1 MNVHTVEIGYL
12 IGPSMIRR
20 MSCSQRWFTFPQRD
34 KQHHVCHSFQDF
46 VNALDGTAAYLNV
59 LMSRRYPVNGIKQVT
74 LLRNPS
80 RRGYF
85 FLVVVVN
92 LESLYRQDM
101 TVESFTSFT
110 EERLKRCSCT
120 FDRVMADYTGIKL
133 KTLLDWSTR
142 RVDYAVDISF
152 ENPKLVALYVSL
164 MPRGRIP
171 RDMVLRE
178 LYDGSYYLET
188 QQGDVTINFYDKAAQ
203 LTKDRDLF
211 NNDRLLREA
220 RGLLRVE
227 VQCQGRKL
235 DHIRDLI
242 RKHKLPHHGMKL
254 RTFLNSVIANIIVQ
268 DYYDRAIGYQDY
280 YTLQGAEDFLNE
292 QRGRNDMKQ
301 RILQFLRLVDQNGS
315 VSEAIDVYRTGCLL
329 DGGKS
334 LVKGSK
340 GTIQNI
346 LNQYLPRYG
355 INPVLL
361 PNEYEQTFL
370 TNPMPHPLRIYRHR
384 L

>member
-1 MNVHTVEIGYL
+1 MNVHTVEIGHP
-12 IGPSMIRR
+12 IGPIMIRR
-20 MSCSQRWFTFPQRD
+20 MSCVQRWFAFPQQD

-46 VNALDGTAAYLNV
+46 VNALDGTPAYLNV

-110 EERLKRCSCT
+110 EERLQRCSCT
-120 FDRVMADYTGIKL
+120 FDRIMADYTGIKL
-133 KTLLDWSTR
+133 KTLLDWSAR

-164 MPRGRIP
+164 MQRGRIP

-235 DHIRDLI
+235 DHIRDLV

-268 DYYDRAIGYQDY
+268 DYYGRAIGYQDY
-280 YTLQGAEDFLNE
+280 YTLQGAEDFLNG

-301 RILQFLRLVDQNGS
+301 RILQFLRLVDQTGS

-334 LVKGSK
+334 LLKGSK

-361 PNEYEQTFL
+361 PNEFGQSVL
-370 TNPMPHPLRIYRHR
+370 PNVMPEGLRIYRQRH
-384 L
+384 